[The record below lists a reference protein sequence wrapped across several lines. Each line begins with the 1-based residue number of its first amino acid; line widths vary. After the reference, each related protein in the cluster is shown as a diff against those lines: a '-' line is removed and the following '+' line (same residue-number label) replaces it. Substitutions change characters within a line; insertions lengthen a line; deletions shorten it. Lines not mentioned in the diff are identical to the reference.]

1 MIILVHTAYNQCIN
15 DMAKWSYSSMIK
27 ERLNS
32 DGQQSQQSQQNISIP
47 LFTLAMLT
55 QIVDKRQNLM
65 KI

>member
-1 MIILVHTAYNQCIN
+1 LIILVHTAYNQCIN

-47 LFTLAMLT
+47 FVYTCHVNT
-55 QIVDKRQNLM
+55 NSR
-65 KI
+65 

>member
-1 MIILVHTAYNQCIN
+1 
-15 DMAKWSYSSMIK
+15 MAKWSYSSMIK